1 MLSLTCNSCTTHQQT
16 SPRKQDKKRLSCSLI
31 FVGRML
37 YTKIIYVSARSSIL
51 AFNHSTYHVN
61 IIIMSFNSALVII
74 WYFPVSGCMYLLHCI
89 YYVRNIH
96 KTKRNTRLYQ
106 GVPRLIYLNISLL
119 IQKFIY

>member
-1 MLSLTCNSCTTHQQT
+1 MHHSSTNISKKTRQKETDLQFNICRENATHKNHLPK
-16 SPRKQDKKRLSCSLI
+16 S
-31 FVGRML
+31 
-37 YTKIIYVSARSSIL
+37 SARSSIL

-119 IQKFIY
+119 YSEVHLLTHS